1 MTEAATPT
9 PGMNPTRT
17 SARLAEKLK
26 KLMQSMETNGY
37 KDDMMEMDEEEQR
50 KQTCAVQS
58 PVNLMKVAP
67 NSLSAAP
74 SPEVKKSRND
84 ETPTAHTKA
93 KALFHT
99 PSTGTQNKLTSNTTA
114 MPEPSKT
121 MGTLQL
127 AKAPQTGMFDC

>member
-1 MTEAATPT
+1 MTEAATPM

-93 KALFHT
+93 KALFAPHSIHRHT
-99 PSTGTQNKLTSNTTA
+99 K
-114 MPEPSKT
+114 
-121 MGTLQL
+121 
-127 AKAPQTGMFDC
+127 QTDEQHNHDA

>member
-1 MTEAATPT
+1 MTEAAMPT

-58 PVNLMKVAP
+58 PDLMKVAP

-99 PSTGTQNKLTSNTTA
+99 PSTGTQNKLMSNTTA

-127 AKAPQTGMFDC
+127 AKALRTGMFDC